1 MIVFVF
7 LVTTYLPGQLPI
19 VAVEDFNLS
28 GADCIQRL
36 VDHEP
41 VPRSLASCEVDLG
54 VEMS

>member
-19 VAVEDFNLS
+19 VEVADHSLS

-36 VDHEP
+36 IDHEP
-41 VPRSLASCEVDLG
+41 APGSIASCEVDLG
-54 VEMS
+54 VDMS